1 MNTFQSLSKLTTLV
15 VDSGDIDSIV
25 KYQPQDAT
33 TNPSLIY
40 KAAAMPAYERF
51 IHEAVDACRSKN
63 ISPEKMVAA
72 VCDHVSV
79 LVGKHIAAHVP
90 GVVSTE
96 VDARLSYDK
105 EACLHKARELIA
117 LYEQHGVSRD
127 KVLIKLAS
135 TWEGIQAAAQLEKE
149 GIRCNLTLLFS
160 FAQAKACA
168 DAGVTLISPF
178 VGRITDWYK
187 ARKPEV
193 LENEDPGVESVRKIY
208 SYYKGNGYKT
218 IVMGAS
224 FRSPEQVMA
233 LAGCDK
239 LTVSPAI
246 LQQLQESN
254 LPVFRSVHFEVSLKE
269 LPSKISESEFRWEH
283 NSDPMAV
290 EKLAEGIRLFA
301 DDQQK
306 MEQMVATY
314 L

>member
-1 MNTFQSLSKLTTLV
+1 MNAFQGLSKLTTLV

-40 KAAAMPAYERF
+40 KAALLPAYETF
-51 IHEAVDACRSKN
+51 IYKAVKACQDRNTPS
-63 ISPEKMVAA
+63 EKMLSA

-79 LVGKHIAAHVP
+79 LVGKHIAEHVP

-105 EACLHKARELIA
+105 QACINKARELIS
-117 LYEQHGVSRD
+117 LYESYGVSKN

-135 TWEGIQAAAQLEKE
+135 TWEGIQAAEQLERE
-149 GIRCNLTLLFS
+149 GIKCNLTLLFS

-193 LENEDPGVESVRKIY
+193 LESGDPGVISVKKIY
-208 SYYKGNGYKT
+208 SYYKSNGYKT

-224 FRSPEQVMA
+224 FRSPEQVLA

-239 LTVSPAI
+239 LTVSPVI
-246 LQQLQESN
+246 LQQLQESDQ
-254 LPVFRSVHFEVSLKE
+254 PVNRAVHFEVSLKP
-269 LPSKISESEFRWEH
+269 LPAKMSESEFRWEH
-283 NSDPMAV
+283 NRDAMAV

-306 MEQMVATY
+306 METMIATY